1 MVQTNKF
8 NLKKGDKIKY
18 KNKVY
23 LIISISLGE
32 YVVIDKECEDS
43 KYRWCGRCP
52 ILTWEQLDYAMKV
65 SDKKDMEERL
75 KELKEKIT
83 SFVNDYNIKDFYIDI
98 NEDIDLV
105 SKDTYETQSKVNI
118 EIRV

>member
-1 MVQTNKF
+1 
-8 NLKKGDKIKY
+8 
-18 KNKVY
+18 
-23 LIISISLGE
+23 
-32 YVVIDKECEDS
+32 
-43 KYRWCGRCP
+43 
-52 ILTWEQLDYAMKV
+52 
-65 SDKKDMEERL
+65 MEERL

-83 SFVNDYNIKDFYIDI
+83 SFVNDYDVKSFYVDI

>member
-1 MVQTNKF
+1 MINIDEKDLSKFLTGLTYITNDEAVGF
-8 NLKKGDKIKY
+8 R
-18 KNKVY
+18 
-23 LIISISLGE
+23 
-32 YVVIDKECEDS
+32 KE
-43 KYRWCGRCP
+43 K
-52 ILTWEQLDYAMKV
+52 
-65 SDKKDMEERL
+65 DKKMEERL

-83 SFVNDYNIKDFYIDI
+83 SFVNDYDIKDFYVDI

>member
-1 MVQTNKF
+1 
-8 NLKKGDKIKY
+8 
-18 KNKVY
+18 
-23 LIISISLGE
+23 
-32 YVVIDKECEDS
+32 
-43 KYRWCGRCP
+43 
-52 ILTWEQLDYAMKV
+52 
-65 SDKKDMEERL
+65 MEERL

-105 SKDTYETQSKVNI
+105 SKDTYETQPKVNI

>member
-1 MVQTNKF
+1 
-8 NLKKGDKIKY
+8 
-18 KNKVY
+18 
-23 LIISISLGE
+23 
-32 YVVIDKECEDS
+32 
-43 KYRWCGRCP
+43 
-52 ILTWEQLDYAMKV
+52 
-65 SDKKDMEERL
+65 MEERL

-105 SKDTYETQSKVNI
+105 SKDTYETQTKVNI

>member
-18 KNKVY
+18 KNRVY
-23 LIISISLGE
+23 SIISILLGE

-43 KYRWCGRCP
+43 KYRLYGRYP
-52 ILTWEQLDYAMKV
+52 ILTWKQLDYATKV

-83 SFVNDYNIKDFYIDI
+83 SFVNDYDIQEFTIWIEENKTDTLDKDV
-98 NEDIDLV
+98 LL
-105 SKDTYETQSKVNI
+105 